1 MKQIYNNTNGHKILQ
16 EKNTKALFTSRPLF
30 LKYCTKELQGKQ
42 CYIDRCTLIARLL
55 FHIPK
60 EEL

>member
-1 MKQIYNNTNGHKILQ
+1 MDSHEILQ